1 MCLNIPR
8 GGDNLNSELNL
19 LDLISVFLKR
29 WWIIFI
35 SIVVIGGLSF
45 VYSEFFIQPM
55 YTSRGTLYVQNTS
68 YDISENMNVSDISAS
83 KELVNTYI
91 EILKS
96 NTFLNIVSNRCGLD
110 YKPGEIKS
118 MVSLASVNETEIF
131 SVSVRNAN
139 PEHAMKICQTILV
152 SAQEE
157 IARIVSV
164 GNVKIVDNA
173 NNPIAPSSP
182 NVSRNTFLGTV
193 FGIILGMLIILAL
206 ETLDMRVKSEND
218 LSDKYR
224 LPILGVI
231 PTLETVSKS
240 K

>member
-1 MCLNIPR
+1 MFIIPR
-8 GGDNLNSELNL
+8 GGVILNNQLNL

-35 SIVVIGGLSF
+35 SIVVIGGVSF
-45 VYSEFFIQPM
+45 VYSQFFIQPI
-55 YTSRGTLYVQNTS
+55 YVSKGTLYVQNTS
-68 YDISENMNVSDISAS
+68 YDVSENMNISDINAS
-83 KELVNTYI
+83 QQLVNTYI
-91 EILKS
+91 EILRS

-110 YKPGEIKS
+110 YTPKEIKS
-118 MVSLASVNETEIF
+118 MISMASVNETEIF
-131 SVSVRNAN
+131 SVSVRNPN
-139 PEHAMKICQTILV
+139 PEYAMKICQTILV

-173 NNPIAPSSP
+173 NSPTAPSSP
-182 NVSRNTFLGTV
+182 NVSRNTFLGTL
-193 FGIILGMLIILAL
+193 FGVILGMFIILAL
-206 ETLDMRVKSEND
+206 ETLDIRVKSEAD
-218 LSDKYR
+218 LADKYD

-231 PTLETVSKS
+231 PTLETLK